1 MTRQY
6 HLAIICYWPFIFVDG
21 FPFLVVSC
29 HYHLRNGPTCMPSQA
44 AEHSSP
50 AICDKTFAS
59 HRPSCQPFFCYTSGA
74 FPKSGGPK
82 KRWWIWTTTIPKY
95 LEEVFFSQMGFEF
108 RDSMLEQGKTTRSI
122 ADFWWTTSICI
133 YMYIYMYTYI
143 YMYIYIWIWK
153 GMKSTRSS
161 PHLKMSQ
168 PRNPGPTALTP
179 QQAS

>member
-29 HYHLRNGPTCMPSQA
+29 HYHLRNSPTCMPSQA

-59 HRPSCQPFFCYTSGA
+59 HRPSCQPFSATRRVRSQKVGDQ
-74 FPKSGGPK
+74 K
-82 KRWWIWTTTIPKY
+82 KRGEFEPQPSQNIWKRC
-95 LEEVFFSQMGFEF
+95 FFSQMGFEF

-133 YMYIYMYTYI
+133 YVYIYMYTYI
-143 YMYIYIWIWK
+143 YVYICENDITCMINIA
-153 GMKSTRSS
+153 
-161 PHLKMSQ
+161 LKVYV
-168 PRNPGPTALTP
+168 
-179 QQAS
+179 